1 MVRFETSLG
10 AFDIELFADDA
21 PITVENFLQYV
32 DAGHFTGTVFHRVIP
47 GFVIQG
53 GGLDKDMQQKETRA
67 PISNEAKNGRRNL
80 RGALSRARTNDINS
94 ATSQFFVN
102 LVDNA
107 FRDHQPGNYGYA
119 VFGRVVAGMEVVDQ
133 IAKVRTGSK
142 RGHDDVPLEP
152 VVVTSAQRVAST

>member
-80 RGALSRARTNDINS
+80 RGALSMARTNDINS

-107 FRDHQPGNYGYA
+107 FLDHQPGNYGYA